1 MTIDAVSGGVVD
13 KPGAV
18 LSKSSETRNAQCSGG
33 AVLQLEGLSKSFRM
47 ATGPLVAIDGID
59 LVVRPN
65 EFCAV
70 VGPSGCGKTTL
81 LNAIAGFDTLSEGSI
96 ILDGEVLSSAETS
109 LSPSADR
116 LVVFQNGALFPW
128 RSVLWNV
135 TSGPVMQGKM
145 NLIEASERAREL
157 LQRVGLAGIEDKYP
171 DELSGGQ
178 QRRVEIIRAL
188 INDPKV
194 LLLDEPF
201 RALDA
206 LTKSV
211 MQEYLSEL
219 LVKVPKT
226 VFFITHDLE
235 EALFL
240 ADKVVVFSSRPGR
253 IKLVVE
259 VDIPKPRD
267 HGVLTESRFLEL
279 KAQLSEAIHSEA
291 EQAFR
296 AGEKELAR

>member
-1 MTIDAVSGGVVD
+1 MSM
-13 KPGAV
+13 
-18 LSKSSETRNAQCSGG
+18 
-33 AVLQLEGLSKSFRM
+33 GLSIRGVKKIYQSKR
-47 ATGPLVAIDGID
+47 GSVVAIDGID
-59 LVVRPN
+59 LEIQPN

-81 LNAIAGFDTLSEGSI
+81 LNAIAGFDTLSAGSI
-96 ILDGEVLSSAETS
+96 LLDGDILASAAGS
-109 LSPSADR
+109 RKPNADR

-128 RSVLWNV
+128 RTVLWNV
-135 TSGPVMQGKM
+135 TSGPVLQGK
-145 NLIEASERAREL
+145 LSLAEASARGKEL
-157 LQRVGLAGIEDKYP
+157 LERVGLRGIEDKYP
-171 DELSGGQ
+171 GELSGGQ
-178 QRRVEIIRAL
+178 QRRVEIVRAL
-188 INDPKV
+188 INDPKI

-240 ADKVVVFSSRPGR
+240 ADKVVVFSSRPAR
-253 IKLVVE
+253 IKQVVE
-259 VDIPKPRD
+259 VKIPKPRD
-267 HGVLTESRFLEL
+267 HGILTDPYFLEL
-279 KAQLSEAIHSEA
+279 KALLGAAIHEEA
-291 EQAFR
+291 EQAFK
-296 AGEKELAR
+296 AGEMELAR

>member
-1 MTIDAVSGGVVD
+1 MDS
-13 KPGAV
+13 
-18 LSKSSETRNAQCSGG
+18 
-33 AVLQLEGLSKSFRM
+33 GLSIRGAKKVYRSKR
-47 ATGPLVAIDGID
+47 GSVVALDGID
-59 LVVRPN
+59 LDVQPN
-65 EFCAV
+65 EFCAI

-96 ILDGEVLSSAETS
+96 ALDGQILASAETS
-109 LSPSADR
+109 ESPNADR

-128 RSVLWNV
+128 RTVLWNV
-135 TSGPVMQGKM
+135 TSGPVMQQKM
-145 NLIEASERAREL
+145 SLREASSRAEEL
-157 LQRVGLAGIEDKYP
+157 LQRVGLRGIEHKYP
-171 DELSGGQ
+171 GELSGGQ
-178 QRRVEIIRAL
+178 QRRVEIVRAL

-253 IKLVVE
+253 IKLI
-259 VDIPKPRD
+259 VDVNIPKPRD
-267 HGVLTESRFLEL
+267 HGVLTQPDFLAL
-279 KAQLSEAIHSEA
+279 KAQLSAAIHAEA
-291 EQAFR
+291 ERAFV

>member
-1 MTIDAVSGGVVD
+1 MST
-13 KPGAV
+13 
-18 LSKSSETRNAQCSGG
+18 
-33 AVLQLEGLSKSFRM
+33 GLSIRGAKKIYQSRR
-47 ATGPLVAIDGID
+47 GSVVAIDGID
-59 LVVRPN
+59 LEIQPN

-81 LNAIAGFDTLSEGSI
+81 LNAVAGFDTLSAGSI
-96 ILDGEVLSSAETS
+96 VLDGETLASATGS
-109 LSPSADR
+109 RNPNADR

-128 RSVLWNV
+128 RSVIWNV
-135 TSGPVMQGKM
+135 TSGPVMQGKLNM
-145 NLIEASERAREL
+145 AEASARAKEL
-157 LQRVGLAGIEDKYP
+157 LERVGLQGIDDKYP
-171 DELSGGQ
+171 GELSGGQ
-178 QRRVEIIRAL
+178 QRRVEIVRAL
-188 INDPKV
+188 INDPKI

-240 ADKVVVFSSRPGR
+240 ADKVVVFSSRPAR
-253 IKLVVE
+253 IKQVVQ
-259 VDIPKPRD
+259 VNIPKPRD
-267 HGVLTESRFLEL
+267 HGILTDPYFLEL
-279 KAQLSEAIHSEA
+279 KAQLSTLIHAEA

-296 AGEKELAR
+296 AGEMELAR

>member
-1 MTIDAVSGGVVD
+1 MG
-13 KPGAV
+13 
-18 LSKSSETRNAQCSGG
+18 LSIRNARK
-33 AVLQLEGLSKSFRM
+33 VYNSKR
-47 ATGPLVAIDGID
+47 GRVAALDGID
-59 LVVRPN
+59 LEVGQN

-81 LNAIAGFDTLSEGSI
+81 LNAIAGFDSLSEGTI
-96 ILDGEVLSSAETS
+96 VLDGKVLAAGGSS
-109 LSPSADR
+109 SPPDADR

-135 TSGPVMQGKM
+135 TSGPIMQGKLSPAAAM
-145 NLIEASERAREL
+145 DRADEL
-157 LQRVGLAGIEDKYP
+157 LTRVGLPNIRDKYP
-171 DELSGGQ
+171 NELSGGQ
-178 QRRVEIIRAL
+178 QRRVEIVRAL
-188 INDPKV
+188 INDPKI

-201 RALDA
+201 RAMDA

-219 LVKVPKT
+219 LQQVPKT

-240 ADKVVVFSSRPGR
+240 ADHVVVFSSRPGT
-253 IKLVVE
+253 IKKLVRVE
-259 VDIPKPRD
+259 IPKPRD
-267 HGVLTESRFLEL
+267 HGILTAPYFLAL
-279 KAQLSEAIHSEA
+279 KAELGAAINQEA

-296 AGEKELAR
+296 MGEMELAR

>member
-1 MTIDAVSGGVVD
+1 MTN
-13 KPGAV
+13 
-18 LSKSSETRNAQCSGG
+18 T
-33 AVLQLEGLSKSFRM
+33 GLSIRGAKKVYRSKR
-47 ATGPLVAIDGID
+47 GSVVAIDGID
-59 LVVRPN
+59 LVVQPN

-96 ILDGEVLSSAETS
+96 VLDDQVLSSADMS
-109 LSPSADR
+109 VSPNADR

-145 NLIEASERAREL
+145 NLAEASSRAKEL
-157 LQRVGLAGIEDKYP
+157 LQRVGLPGIEDKYP
-171 DELSGGQ
+171 GELSGGQ

-240 ADKVVVFSSRPGR
+240 ADKVVVFSSRPAR

-267 HGVLTESRFLEL
+267 HGVLTELRFLEL

>member
-1 MTIDAVSGGVVD
+1 VRHFTDGLANQDHAGQ
-13 KPGAV
+13 GAMSV
-18 LSKSSETRNAQCSGG
+18 
-33 AVLQLEGLSKSFRM
+33 GLSIRGVKKIYRSKR
-47 ATGPLVAIDGID
+47 GSVVAIDGID
-59 LVVRPN
+59 LEIQPN

-81 LNAIAGFDTLSEGSI
+81 LNAIAGFDTLSAGSI
-96 ILDGEVLSSAETS
+96 LLDGDVLASAAGS
-109 LSPSADR
+109 RKPNADR
-116 LVVFQNGALFPW
+116 LVVFQNGVLFPW
-128 RSVLWNV
+128 RTVFWNV
-135 TSGPVMQGKM
+135 TSGPVLQGK
-145 NLIEASERAREL
+145 LSLAEASARGKEL
-157 LQRVGLAGIEDKYP
+157 LERVGLQGIEDKYP
-171 DELSGGQ
+171 GELSGGQ
-178 QRRVEIIRAL
+178 QRRVEIVRAL
-188 INDPKV
+188 INDPKI

-240 ADKVVVFSSRPGR
+240 ADKVVVFSSRPAR
-253 IKLVVE
+253 IKQVVE
-259 VDIPKPRD
+259 VKIPKPRD
-267 HGVLTESRFLEL
+267 HGILTDPYFLEL
-279 KAQLSEAIHSEA
+279 KAQLSVAIHEEA

-296 AGEKELAR
+296 AGEMELAR